1 MALQEDR
8 DINRITIVGGG
19 TSGYLAAFYFAKNYP
34 NKHITWIFPEVNDTI
49 GVGEA
54 LVPKSSHF
62 LRDIGID
69 HTNILK
75 FCNGTL
81 KLGIVFD
88 GFNRPGEKF
97 SFPFGIGEGS
107 KHNTASIDRIIN
119 TERIPSNILDYPDIA
134 THFRTTEL
142 AEYLDTR
149 VCEFANLTV
158 IRDTVTKESIAGT
171 YDLLIDS
178 TGFDR
183 HVSKL
188 PNNFEDFSHIIP
200 NNRALTTRI
209 KYTNRAKQCKPYS
222 LFKAMDCGW
231 CWHIPLGDRLA
242 FGYVHDNNF
251 DVREEF
257 TKHVAEYMEMSA
269 KDVEVNIVNFVTG
282 RNKIHLKDNVV
293 PIGLASTFIEPLEST
308 GIYLIVSSIEK
319 IGQYIDG
326 AITEDEYNQQV
337 NNNFDAIV
345 NFIAAHYK
353 YSSRDNE
360 YWNYF
365 KDLKIEQY
373 KETDIFPIEAWQYI
387 LSGFDLAEAP
397 KENIDPHELINIH
410 KGTPYHEWIQDE
422 SNFT

>member
-1 MALQEDR
+1 M
-8 DINRITIVGGG
+8 INRITIVGGG
-19 TSGYLAAFYFAKNYP
+19 TSGYLAAFYLAKNYP
-34 NKHITWIFPEVNDTI
+34 NKQITWIYPEVNDPI

-54 LVPKSSHF
+54 LVPKSSNF
-62 LRDIGID
+62 MKDIGITHED
-69 HTNILK
+69 VLK

-88 GFNRPGEKF
+88 GFYRPGERF
-97 SFPFGIGEGS
+97 SFPFGIGEDE
-107 KHNTASIDRIIN
+107 KYNTASINRIIN
-119 TERIPSNILDYPDIA
+119 TERVPDNILDYPDIA

-149 VCEFANLTV
+149 VNEFPNLTV
-158 IRDTVTKESIAGT
+158 IRATATREELEGT

-178 TGFDR
+178 TGFSR
-183 HVSKL
+183 HVSKQ

-209 KYTNRAKQCKPYS
+209 KYTNREKQCKPYS

-251 DVREEF
+251 DVRDEF
-257 TKHVAEYMEMSA
+257 VKHVAEYMEIDQA
-269 KDVEVNIVNFVTG
+269 DVEVNIVNFLTG
-282 RNKIHLKDNVV
+282 RNKVHLNNNVV
-293 PIGLASTFIEPLEST
+293 SIGLASAFIEPLEST
-308 GIYLIVSSIEK
+308 GIYLIISSIEK

-326 AITEDEYNQQV
+326 TITEDDYNKQT

-353 YSSRDNE
+353 YSTRDNE
-360 YWNYF
+360 YWNHF
-365 KDLKIEQY
+365 KDLDIEQY
-373 KETDIFPIEAWQYI
+373 KETDIFPQEAWQYI
-387 LSGFDLAEAP
+387 LSGFKLTDVP
-397 KENIDPHELINIH
+397 KENIDPHELIRIH
-410 KGTPYHEWIQDE
+410 KGTPYYKWIQNE

>member
-8 DINRITIVGGG
+8 NIKRITIVGGG

-34 NKHITWIFPEVNDTI
+34 DKKITWIFPEVNDPI

-54 LVPKSSHF
+54 LVPKSSQF
-62 LRDIGID
+62 MRNLGID
-69 HTNILK
+69 HTDILK

-88 GFNRPGEKF
+88 GFNRPGERF

-107 KHNTASIDRIIN
+107 KHNTASIDRIID
-119 TERIPSNILDYPDIA
+119 TERIPDNMLDYPDIA

-142 AEYLDTR
+142 AEYLDGR
-149 VCEFANLTV
+149 IDEFSNLTV
-158 IRDTVTKESIAGT
+158 IRDTATKESLTGM

-178 TGFDR
+178 TGFGR

-188 PNNFEDFSHIIP
+188 PDNFEDFSNIIP

-209 KYTNRAKQCKPYS
+209 KYTNRVKQCKPYS
-222 LFKAMDCGW
+222 LFKAMNYGW
-231 CWHIPLGDRLA
+231 CWHIPLGDRVA
-242 FGYVHDNNF
+242 FGYVHNNKF
-251 DVREEF
+251 DVHEEF
-257 TKHVAEYMEMSA
+257 VNHVAEYMEIDA
-269 KDVEVNIVNFVTG
+269 KNIEVNIVNFITG
-282 RNKIHLKDNVV
+282 RNKVHLKDNVV
-293 PIGLASTFIEPLEST
+293 SIGLASTFIEPLEST
-308 GIYLIVSSIEK
+308 GIYLIVNSIEK

-326 AITEDEYNQQV
+326 IISEDEYNRQV

-345 NFIAAHYK
+345 NFIAAHYR
-353 YSSRDNE
+353 YSTRDNE
-360 YWNYF
+360 YWRHF

-373 KETDIFPIEAWQYI
+373 RETDIFPIEAWQYI
-387 LSGFDLAEAP
+387 LSGFDLVEAP
-397 KENIDPHELINIH
+397 KENIDPRELINIH
-410 KGTPYHEWIQDE
+410 KGTPYHEWIQDA

>member
-1 MALQEDR
+1 MALQENR
-8 DINRITIVGGG
+8 NIRRITIAGGG

-34 NKHITWIFPEVNDTI
+34 DKHITWIFPEVNDPI

-54 LVPKSSHF
+54 LVPKSSNF
-62 LRDIGID
+62 LKDIGITHD
-69 HTNILK
+69 DILK

-88 GFNRPGEKF
+88 GFNRPGEQF

-107 KHNTASIDRIIN
+107 RHNTASIDRIIN
-119 TERIPSNILDYPDIA
+119 TGRIPDNMLDYPDIA

-149 VCEFANLTV
+149 IGEFPNLTV
-158 IRDTVTKESIAGT
+158 IRDTATKERLAGT

-178 TGFDR
+178 TGFGR

-188 PNNFEDFSHIIP
+188 PDNFEDFSHIIP

-209 KYTNRAKQCKPYS
+209 KYTNKEKQCKPYS
-222 LFKAMDCGW
+222 LFKAMDYGW

-242 FGYVHDNNF
+242 FGYVHNNTF

-257 TKHVAEYMEMSA
+257 TNHVAEYMKMDS
-269 KDVEVNIVNFVTG
+269 KDVEVNIVNFITG
-282 RNKIHLKDNVV
+282 RNKVHLKDNVV
-293 PIGLASTFIEPLEST
+293 PVGLASAFIEPLEST

-319 IGQYIDG
+319 IGQYING
-326 AITEDEYNQQV
+326 TITEDEYNCQV
-337 NNNFDAIV
+337 NDNFDAIA

-353 YSSRDNE
+353 YSTRDNE
-360 YWNYF
+360 YWNHY
-365 KDLKIEQY
+365 KDLPIEQF
-373 KETDIFPIEAWQYI
+373 KQTDIFPQEAWEYV
-387 LSGFDLAEAP
+387 LSGFDLGIDRP
-397 KENIDPHELINIH
+397 KENIDPAELINIH
-410 KGTPYHEWIQDE
+410 RGTPYNEWLA
-422 SNFT
+422 SL